1 MQFEFDEKIDKS
13 IQKSIKAAVR
23 LFKERQKL
31 AQESGTSQLAPSYA
45 EFESELMQII
55 ESNKQAELKKLRTPS
70 LRDLFDRAWAQRLRN
85 YATQKE
91 MRDSHEALMRRY

>member
-1 MQFEFDEKIDKS
+1 MQFEFDEKIDHS
-13 IQKSIKAAVR
+13 IQKSIKAVVR

-31 AQESGTSQLAPSYA
+31 ALESGNPQSPPSYA
-45 EFESELMQII
+45 EFESELMQIL
-55 ESNKQAELKKLRTPS
+55 ESNKQAELNKLRTPS